1 MARGIRVIKQKRTQY
16 NAPVG
21 LIKQDNAVEK
31 ALMGVAQQS
40 YKVAQLGFQEMAK
53 ESVDVAKQRAMSVPL
68 DRLTTLDED
77 GNYKIYSSD
86 EFLTLGSTGQR
97 AFTQLMDKR
106 IFKHWESD
114 LESKALEI
122 RNKNALTPNGG
133 VTFRESFGSYADAV
147 LENLPD
153 KYRGGIEQFAVNITD
168 KHGSDLDFLQIQRRH
183 QSNIDSYNDDRAKF
197 AHNAFEAIR
206 TKDYDLIESTIESM
220 SKNLLDTARM
230 LEQSNEKAKFDKTEE
245 KTRDYVAQIVGMA
258 KVNKMFDSTNMDA
271 LDVKNVKLCLMYDT
285 NCDKVPA
292 DAGLRTM
299 MNDIRSDFT
308 SENKDAI
315 LTHLKGIS
323 SAKEGQL
330 SAIASSTDS
339 TSAAERATERN
350 KQLRDFY
357 KIVDDAKATGDLT
370 NPNYLTDTI

>member
-31 ALMGVAQQS
+31 AFMGVAQQS

-53 ESVDVAKQRAMSVPL
+53 ESLDVAKERAMSVPL
-68 DRLTTLDED
+68 ERLTTLDED

-114 LESKALEI
+114 LSSKALEI

-153 KYRGGIEQFAVNITD
+153 KYKSSVEQFAVNITD

-183 QSNIDSYNDDRAKF
+183 QSNVDSYNDDRAKF

-206 TKDYDLIESTIESM
+206 TKDFDLVESTIAVS
-220 SKNLLDTARM
+220 
-230 LEQSNEKAKFDKTEE
+230 
-245 KTRDYVAQIVGMA
+245 Y
-258 KVNKMFDSTNMDA
+258 
-271 LDVKNVKLCLMYDT
+271 
-285 NCDKVPA
+285 
-292 DAGLRTM
+292 
-299 MNDIRSDFT
+299 
-308 SENKDAI
+308 
-315 LTHLKGIS
+315 THLT
-323 SAKEGQL
+323 L
-330 SAIASSTDS
+330 PT
-339 TSAAERATERN
+339 
-350 KQLRDFY
+350 
-357 KIVDDAKATGDLT
+357 KA
-370 NPNYLTDTI
+370 